1 MKNESQQE
9 IAFFTKLFSLF
20 KRKRK
25 VVIGDI
31 GIYHDTLSYNP
42 INNSTRSIQYDIYIK
57 VKAVEVYDNL
67 VEVDVMNTMVSE
79 SVSVEIS
86 NLINSDT
93 IKYLKP
99 SDIKWKIQ

>member
-1 MKNESQQE
+1 MKNESQE
-9 IAFFTKLFSLF
+9 IALFTKLFSLF

-42 INNSTRSIQYDIYIK
+42 VSNSTRSIQYDIYLK
-57 VKAVEVYDNL
+57 VRAVEVYDDL

-79 SVSVEIS
+79 SVSEEIS
-86 NLINSDT
+86 NLIKSDS

-99 SDIKWKIQ
+99 NEVKWKIQ